1 MKVTKLKARALD
13 YSYFINWLLV
23 NGTFAT
29 ATVCAAVDKNS
40 FCLTF
45 VNVVIVLYLITATLN
60 ATIPGILKNTAKRLK
75 PTKIFMATELLY
87 DAAMLTLLCLY
98 APWYTWTGY
107 FIATIFSVNNLLKI
121 RYYAATS
128 PA

>member
-1 MKVTKLKARALD
+1 MSQTLT
-13 YSYFINWLLV
+13 WLCV

-29 ATVCAAVDKNS
+29 ATISATIGENS
-40 FCLTF
+40 FCLTV
-45 VNVVIVLYLITATLN
+45 VNVVIVLYLLSATLN
-60 ATIPGILKNTAKRLK
+60 ATIPGILQNTAKRLK
-75 PTKIFMATELLY
+75 PTKIFMAIELLY

-121 RYYAATS
+121 RYYAATI
-128 PA
+128 PV